1 MIETREPYLTGFL
14 FLVELAAITN
24 IAHKYKFYIHVDLWL
39 TYARVSVVVII
50 LHNVYH

>member
-39 TYARVSVVVII
+39 TYVLSVLVI
-50 LHNVYH
+50 